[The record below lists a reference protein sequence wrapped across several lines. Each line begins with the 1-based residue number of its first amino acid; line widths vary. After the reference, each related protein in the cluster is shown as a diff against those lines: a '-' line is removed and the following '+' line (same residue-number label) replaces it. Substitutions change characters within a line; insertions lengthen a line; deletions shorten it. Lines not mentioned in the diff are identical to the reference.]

1 LICFSLFYH
10 ITHHITMRNF
20 AALGL
25 LGAAALAA
33 ASDVVDLKQDTFKG
47 FVEENDLVLAECE
60 FRFSDQYTTST
71 YLIIIQSSP
80 PGADTARLSHPSTRR
95 PPLPSRR
102 RTLLWPRLTAPRRPT
117 SAVTTV
123 SRATLPSRSSEASTM
138 SPPTAA
144 SARPLR
150 TLYRQQHNLGAQLT
164 ILQHHLIHDQAVPPC
179 RLYRRQG
186 HH

>member
-1 LICFSLFYH
+1 M
-10 ITHHITMRNF
+10 T
-20 AALGL
+20 
-25 LGAAALAA
+25 
-33 ASDVVDLKQDTFKG
+33 
-47 FVEENDLVLAECE
+47 
-60 FRFSDQYTTST
+60 
-71 YLIIIQSSP
+71 QSSP

-186 HH
+186 HHRGLQDRRQGRPGRLLCCRRQGLQRDFHRCRQRPPRQLPFRCHQ